1 MSDKDYIFTAMQG
14 LVTSLALLCN
24 SPGLH
29 NSPGQDVSIQAS
41 LESKGLMNTRPFSL
55 LSAF

>member
-29 NSPGQDVSIQAS
+29 TGHDVSIH
-41 LESKGLMNTRPFSL
+41 
-55 LSAF
+55 